1 MTVHT
6 THDIAAMVRDAV
18 RDGAS
23 VRAVGSGTWL
33 SGGPVAHDAAAS
45 TLHPTGGVIAYTP
58 GDLVISVH
66 AGTTMQEL
74 ADITG
79 IEGQMLALAPYGSP
93 QSTIGAVVATASA
106 APLAYDDLTVR
117 DLVLGMTVV
126 TGTGDVVHPGGT
138 VVKNVAGFDLV
149 RLHTG
154 AFGML
159 GILTAVSLRLHAAP
173 HMDHVVTGTLD
184 DAPEQWV
191 PRLIANRAPLPML
204 VRLAP
209 DEPAQLFA
217 RCTGNT
223 ARASALRGLV
233 QAAGARDTFT
243 LGPSDTGA
251 SGTHETPAAM
261 LRHVAPDALVLRA
274 RTQPSHGAALIAQAR
289 HHFPEATVLFQPSR
303 GTVRITV
310 PAPRAHGDI
319 GTNAEAERDADAR
332 VAAFIAGA
340 TTAAGAAVSV
350 VVEQGAAP
358 CRDAHPLDAAIK
370 RSLDP
375 HGVLPHRRAVPP
387 VPFRS

>member
-18 RDGAS
+18 HDSAT

-33 SGGPVAHDAAAS
+33 SGGPVAADATARVV
-45 TLHPTGGVIAYTP
+45 HPPSGVIAYTP
-58 GDLVISVH
+58 GDLVITVH

-79 IEGQMLALAPYGSP
+79 TEGQMLALAPYGSP

-117 DLVLGMTVV
+117 DLVLGLTVV
-126 TGTGDVVHPGGT
+126 TGTGDVVRPGGT

-154 AFGML
+154 AFGTL
-159 GILTAVSLRLHAAP
+159 GIITAVSLRLHATP

-184 DAPEQWV
+184 DAPDQWV
-191 PRLIANRAPLPML
+191 PRLIANRAPLPMV

-209 DEPAQLFA
+209 DGPPQLFA

-233 QAAGARDTFT
+233 QAAGARDAFT
-243 LGPSDTGA
+243 LGPSDTSA
-251 SGTHETPAAM
+251 SATHETPAAM

-274 RTQPSHGAALIAQAR
+274 RTQPAHGAALMAQTR
-289 HHFPEATVLFQPSR
+289 HHFPEAIVLFHPSR

-310 PAPRAHGDI
+310 PAPSSHGDI
-319 GTNAEAERDADAR
+319 GADADAR

-375 HGVLPHRRAVPP
+375 HSVLPHRRAVPLES
-387 VPFRS
+387 FRP